1 MDWSH
6 LLQAALTL
14 VVSFAVKWFFA
25 QIGVSM
31 DDASFAAFVGAIV
44 TWLLGL
50 FIHTNV
56 KNGLMKTGLRGLY
69 GKEAK

>member
-1 MDWSH
+1 MDWTH

-14 VVSFAVKWFFA
+14 VVSFGVRWFFA

-31 DDASFAAFVGAIV
+31 DDASFVAFVGAIV

-50 FIHTNV
+50 FFHTNIRNRLLQTRF
-56 KNGLMKTGLRGLY
+56 KGLY
-69 GKEAK
+69 GK